1 VVVIPNAILGLSNL
15 RTLDIA
21 DNFIER
27 IPEEIDRL
35 KELRLFILW
44 DNPISYYPNSLGLL
58 ENLEILDLLNNQMN
72 IDTQTRLTNILPK
85 TRIIMSAPCRCEDGE
100 N

>member
-1 VVVIPNAILGLSNL
+1 LE
-15 RTLDIA
+15 TLDLA

-27 IPEEIDRL
+27 IPEEVDRL
-35 KELRLFILW
+35 KNLRLLILW
-44 DNPISYYPNSLGLL
+44 DNPINYYPNSLGLL

-72 IDTQTRLTNILPK
+72 IDTQTRLRNILPK
-85 TRIIMSAPCRCEDGE
+85 ARIIMSAPCRCEDGE